1 MYDKYKERV
10 HRIIFE
16 SDTYYGKFFDVLLLI
31 LIVLSVIL
39 VALET
44 VASIHDN
51 WGKYF
56 LIAEWTMTVI
66 FTLEYVL
73 RIWSTH
79 KPMKYV
85 TSFFGIIDLISIV
98 PTYLSVILTG
108 AHSLM
113 VIRILRLLRIFR
125 VFKMARYLAA
135 GEYIVRSIRL
145 SASKITVFLFFIIL
159 MVCIFGAVMYLVEGS
174 INPAFDSIPRSIYW
188 AIVTLTTV
196 GYGDISPM
204 TPLGQMVASL
214 IMIMGYGVIAVPTGI
229 VSTEMAKVKVRELI
243 SSEVC
248 RWCSREGHESDAIF
262 CKFCGHSLKDS
273 IPIEQ
278 G

>member
-16 SDTYYGKFFDVLLLI
+16 SETYYGKFFDVLLLI